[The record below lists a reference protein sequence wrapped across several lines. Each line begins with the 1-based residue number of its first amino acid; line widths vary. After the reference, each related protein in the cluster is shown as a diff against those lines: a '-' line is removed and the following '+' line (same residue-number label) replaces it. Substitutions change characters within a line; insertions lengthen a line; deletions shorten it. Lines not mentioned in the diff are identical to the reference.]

1 MTSINDKNN
10 IQISEDMEVQLIRAA
25 AADVDVLAAMLVST
39 DPEVAAGMLEGDA
52 EGSEGRIRFLMK
64 NRHGTPFEH
73 NHFMFFVSAPIF
85 VFREFQRHRIGFSY
99 NEQSGRYSELPG
111 KFWIPREDRPLVQV
125 GKPGAYEYVKGSWE
139 QYLDLVKELSDA
151 YHDAYRRYQRLL
163 DKGIAREVARA
174 CLPVALY
181 SSMYVTC
188 NARSMM
194 SFLSLRTNEPSS
206 MFPSKPM
213 REIEEVARMME
224 EAFKEAMPITYN
236 AFCDFGRV
244 SP

>member
-1 MTSINDKNN
+1 MSGINDKNN
-10 IQISEDMEVQLIRAA
+10 IQLSEDMEVKPVRILAS
-25 AADVDVLAAMLVST
+25 DELVLAAMLVST
-39 DPEVAAGMLEGDA
+39 DPEVAAGMLELDA

-73 NHFMFFVSAPIF
+73 NMFMFFVSAPIF
-85 VFREFQRHRIGFSY
+85 VFREFHRHRIGFSY

-125 GKPGAYEYVKGSWE
+125 GKPGAYEYVAGKWD
-139 QYLDLVKELSDA
+139 QHLALVQELSDA
-151 YHDAYRRYQRLL
+151 YHTEYARYQRLL
-163 DKGIAREVARA
+163 DMGIAKEVARA

-188 NARSMM
+188 NARSLM
-194 SFLSLRTNEPSS
+194 SFLSLRTHEPDSL
-206 MFPSKPM
+206 FPSKPM
-213 REIEEVARMME
+213 KEIEEVARMME
-224 EAFKEAMPITYN
+224 AALKEHMPITHQ

>member
-1 MTSINDKNN
+1 MSINAKTN
-10 IQISEDMEVQLIRAA
+10 IEVSEDMEVKLMRAA
-25 AADVDVLAAMLVST
+25 AHDHDVLAAMLVST
-39 DPEVAAGMLEGDA
+39 NPDLAQDMLEMDA
-52 EGSEGRIRFLMK
+52 DGSEGRIRFLMK

-73 NHFMFFVSAPIF
+73 NHFMWFISAPIF

-111 KFWIPREDRPLVQV
+111 KFWIPRENRPLVQV
-125 GKPGAYEYVKGSWE
+125 GKPGSYEYIPGDYN
-139 QYLDLVKELSDA
+139 QYLTLVQELSDA
-151 YHDAYRRYQRLL
+151 YHIEYARYHRLL
-163 DKGIAREVARA
+163 ELGIAKEVARA

-188 NARSMM
+188 NARSLMA
-194 SFLSLRTNEPSS
+194 FLSLRTSEPTS
-206 MFPSKPM
+206 MFPSTPM
-213 REIEEVARMME
+213 REIEEVARAME
-224 EAFKEAMPITYN
+224 ADFKREMPITYQ